1 MGKHLTYNDRLII
14 EKGIHNGSDK
24 ASIAR
29 TLGKDKSTISLE
41 IRKYRV
47 TNKNDTY
54 NCECKNYALC
64 KFGRKCSEKCVGYQK
79 FTCKRRDRSPGACNG
94 CGKMRSCHYIKY
106 TYSAERAEN
115 IYKTTLSEAREGFN
129 LSEEELDQ
137 IAKVIVQLLKNGNSP
152 YTVLASHPECNI
164 SEKTLYT
171 YIESG
176 LFKKYGVDSF
186 TLRRQVNRKVIKQK
200 NTCKKRSDRKFLIG
214 RTYKDYLN
222 FIDNNPNVFL
232 VEMDTVYNDK
242 EKGPFLQTFK
252 IVKAGFTFAIY
263 HDEFSSLNMTKGVS
277 VVKDLISPM
286 FNRYKVVIL
295 TDRGSEFSKPE
306 EMEKDEKGD
315 KVLNVFYCNPLS
327 PYQKASLEN
336 NHIELRYILPKQTD
350 LRKIGLTNQNAIN
363 KVCSNINSFKKERL
377 DDKTPWELLRF
388 YYPDVAKKMI
398 SFGISEIPGDHV
410 VLLPQALK

>member
-1 MGKHLTYNDRLII
+1 
-14 EKGIHNGSDK
+14 
-24 ASIAR
+24 
-29 TLGKDKSTISLE
+29 
-41 IRKYRV
+41 
-47 TNKNDTY
+47 
-54 NCECKNYALC
+54 
-64 KFGRKCSEKCVGYQK
+64 
-79 FTCKRRDRSPGACNG
+79 
-94 CGKMRSCHYIKY
+94 
-106 TYSAERAEN
+106 
-115 IYKTTLSEAREGFN
+115 
-129 LSEEELDQ
+129 
-137 IAKVIVQLLKNGNSP
+137 
-152 YTVLASHPECNI
+152 
-164 SEKTLYT
+164 
-171 YIESG
+171 
-176 LFKKYGVDSF
+176 
-186 TLRRQVNRKVIKQK
+186 
-200 NTCKKRSDRKFLIG
+200 
-214 RTYKDYLN
+214 
-222 FIDNNPNVFL
+222 
-232 VEMDTVYNDK
+232 
-242 EKGPFLQTFK
+242 
-252 IVKAGFTFAIY
+252 
-263 HDEFSSLNMTKGVS
+263 MTKGVS